1 MKFHEISA
9 AEISVTD
16 FTPGIGSNGWGLRL
30 NSFRAVFSL
39 GVIRH
44 WFSSNF
50 LCSTVESSNLFARQP
65 ACCRILF
72 SALMCHARTVHALL
86 FLILGARLLGG
97 RVRCR
102 VCSQRGKTAP
112 ARPPCPCRA
121 RDAQQCTSACCLV
134 FLRSRPPVPCRVRWV
149 RCVWVWGW
157 V

>member
-1 MKFHEISA
+1 
-9 AEISVTD
+9 
-16 FTPGIGSNGWGLRL
+16 
-30 NSFRAVFSL
+30 
-39 GVIRH
+39 
-44 WFSSNF
+44 
-50 LCSTVESSNLFARQP
+50 
-65 ACCRILF
+65 
-72 SALMCHARTVHALL
+72 MCHNARTVHALL

-112 ARPPCPCRA
+112 VRPPCPCRA

-157 V
+157 GLIARFACVWSFLLPVPAPVRGLCRGYSTLSILHILDLTPLYLGHSHVHVLHKAKPTFTLVPLL